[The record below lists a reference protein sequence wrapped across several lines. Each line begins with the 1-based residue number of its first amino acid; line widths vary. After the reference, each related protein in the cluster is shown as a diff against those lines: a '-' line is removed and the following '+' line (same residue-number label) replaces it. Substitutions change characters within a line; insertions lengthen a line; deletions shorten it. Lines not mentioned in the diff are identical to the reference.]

1 MLKKYT
7 EVNKFNPSIVEP
19 KIQTLNAIL
28 NYSKSLKV
36 KEINGVKTLVNFN

>member
-1 MLKKYT
+1 MLKKYS
-7 EVNKFNPSIVEP
+7 EINKFNLSIVEP

-36 KEINGVKTLVNFN
+36 KEINGVKTVINLN

>member
-36 KEINGVKTLVNFN
+36 KDINGVKTIINLN

>member
-7 EVNKFNPSIVEP
+7 EINKFNPSIAEP

-36 KEINGVKTLVNFN
+36 KEINGIKTVINLN